1 MECREKTIE
10 RDLHKTLFQH
20 NRVCL
25 ICIAMISAASVAA
38 NLVLSWILQQVVDL
52 ATGAGNTLSLYE
64 LCVVSILLLTGCAV
78 LTICSSKLKPKFISY
93 ASYHYKDYAIGV
105 LMQKK
110 VVDLSK
116 DDTAGILSAQNSSKG
131 PWSDT
136 PTLSLHRTAAPS
148 GHCSR
153 NTATPQHA

>member
-78 LTICSSKLKPKFISY
+78 LTICSSKLKPKFISKHSDHITLVPNKPTDKRI
-93 ASYHYKDYAIGV
+93 AVITDKDTFGKYFG
-105 LMQKK
+105 KY
-110 VVDLSK
+110 
-116 DDTAGILSAQNSSKG
+116 
-131 PWSDT
+131 
-136 PTLSLHRTAAPS
+136 
-148 GHCSR
+148 
-153 NTATPQHA
+153 